1 MEQEGGRMKE
11 AVGFILVLA
20 ALGVSIYIFFS
31 VLEFITETPKQLKRI
46 ADALEWRNKDGK
58 AD

>member
-1 MEQEGGRMKE
+1 MKE
-11 AVGFILVLA
+11 LFAFILVLVL
-20 ALGVSIYIFFS
+20 LGFFAYIFFS

-46 ADALEWRNKDGK
+46 ADAMEWRNKHGK